1 MRPVFFGVMYVP
13 KLPSTGRPCGPGRSS
28 RLFMGPVDLNV
39 TSLST
44 EQVLAEVAAL
54 VSILLLLLMCAR
66 DVMLTSR
73 VGCCDVRSRLRMEVR
88 VWLNLEQAMLSLCE
102 SNKVTFH
109 KKIKPVPKLAIEV
122 SAEPNNTLLCE
133 KVDFSGSISR
143 QS

>member
-13 KLPSTGRPCGPGRSS
+13 KFPNTGRPCGPGRSF

-88 VWLNLEQAMLSLCE
+88 VWLNLEQAMLSMFE
-102 SNKVTFH
+102 SIKVTFH
-109 KKIKPVPKLAIEV
+109 K
-122 SAEPNNTLLCE
+122 S
-133 KVDFSGSISR
+133 
-143 QS
+143 